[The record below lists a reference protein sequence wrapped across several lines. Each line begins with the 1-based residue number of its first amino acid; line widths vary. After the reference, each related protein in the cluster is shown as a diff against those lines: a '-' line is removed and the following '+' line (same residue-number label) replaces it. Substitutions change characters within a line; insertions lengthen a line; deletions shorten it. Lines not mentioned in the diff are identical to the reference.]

1 VSLHGLTCWAE
12 VTTLEACLTITCGI
26 DWAEAH
32 HDVALVDEAG
42 KLVAKRRISDDVQG
56 YRRLLELLAEAG
68 DSADEPIPVAIETAR
83 GLLIAC
89 LRTSGRKVYSIN
101 PMAVARYRERH
112 TVARAKSDHADAV
125 ALANILRT
133 DADAHRPLP
142 ADSELVQAI
151 AVLARAQQDAAW
163 NRGQLSNQ
171 LRSHLKQYF
180 PAALAAFQVRGVGLD
195 SREARAVLA
204 AAPGPA
210 AAAKLSAA
218 RLASVLRT
226 AGRQRNI
233 DAWAQRLRA
242 IFTGEY
248 LHQMPA
254 VEQAMGRQTA
264 ALIMQLDAAC
274 RAADDLAA
282 AAAAAFAEHQD
293 AEILTSFPG
302 IGPVTGARVL
312 GEIGDDR
319 ARFRD
324 ARGLKSYAGSAPI
337 TVASGKSLIVRNRK
351 VKNQRLAAA
360 GYVWIFGALPTPEIK
375 EHYDRRRAAGD
386 RHAAAMRNLFN
397 RLLGCLHHCLQTGQT
412 FDMDKAFPLPEPRL
426 EPAAA

>member
-1 VSLHGLTCWAE
+1 MSLHGLTCWAE

-112 TVARAKSDHADAV
+112 TVARAKSDHADAM

-195 SREARAVLA
+195 FREARAVLA
-204 AAPGPA
+204 VAPGPPPLRSCPRHGWPRCCVQQA
-210 AAAKLSAA
+210 GNATSTRGRSACA
-218 RLASVLRT
+218 PSSPASTCTRCGRSSRRS
-226 AGRQRNI
+226 AG
-233 DAWAQRLRA
+233 
-242 IFTGEY
+242 
-248 LHQMPA
+248 
-254 VEQAMGRQTA
+254 
-264 ALIMQLDAAC
+264 
-274 RAADDLAA
+274 
-282 AAAAAFAEHQD
+282 
-293 AEILTSFPG
+293 
-302 IGPVTGARVL
+302 
-312 GEIGDDR
+312 
-319 ARFRD
+319 
-324 ARGLKSYAGSAPI
+324 K
-337 TVASGKSLIVRNRK
+337 
-351 VKNQRLAAA
+351 
-360 GYVWIFGALPTPEIK
+360 
-375 EHYDRRRAAGD
+375 
-386 RHAAAMRNLFN
+386 
-397 RLLGCLHHCLQTGQT
+397 
-412 FDMDKAFPLPEPRL
+412 PR
-426 EPAAA
+426 P